1 MYRKKAGKL
10 ELDGLPAAGSRIVS
24 GDPIYCYYD
33 HEKKVY
39 TGEFFIFGQILRWKL
54 RIFALK

>member
-39 TGEFFIFGQILRWKL
+39 TGEFLFFNK
-54 RIFALK
+54 